1 MSRRFSPRPI
11 LVTGARTDGL
21 LRCAGRHRSAPAIR
35 GHTAVRPARGSA
47 WFRVP
52 QLSAVDY
59 AAARGGRI
67 VALTAVDS
75 RHFRVN
81 FNTGY
86 ILDSPPGR
94 DKLMSSSREEK
105 LAVLR
110 DPAQRAE
117 LNRLAAL
124 SGTALQRAP

>member
-1 MSRRFSPRPI
+1 MTAMSVAANRALNWNTLLI
-11 LVTGARTDGL
+11 DGADDE
-21 LRCAGRHRSAPAIR
+21 HVQ
-35 GHTAVRPARGSA
+35 H
-47 WFRVP
+47 

-86 ILDSPPGR
+86 ILDSLPGR